1 MVVIKCFFQSP
12 KSQKLGACQQQPKL
26 TRKAAGSFKVRPHH
40 RALTFTCANF
50 NCSPTTKHRTSQ
62 HRLAQTYPHPLPSTM
77 PQFRMGST
85 VDRLD
90 RPSSYAMSK
99 VRRPRNKQQHHIC
112 SWIIYN
118 SARHAPSTTRGR
130 HMATGFPSICAESG
144 PVSTSCATCCPDIN
158 YISSHQM
165 PTRRRKEEAG
175 LGA

>member
-99 VRRPRNKQQHHIC
+99 VRRPRNKHNTTSLAIAPQHLQSHHLP
-112 SWIIYN
+112 SHLQAQPTN
-118 SARHAPSTTRGR
+118 NPPQTVQAQAPSLHQRPRPLPRTHRQTPARHNPL
-130 HMATGFPSICAESG
+130 
-144 PVSTSCATCCPDIN
+144 
-158 YISSHQM
+158 
-165 PTRRRKEEAG
+165 RRQP
-175 LGA
+175 LLLHD